1 MQLKDL
7 KFMIVLS
14 GFIGLFLGVFALFV
28 TVSYGVTTNW
38 RTIVGFILN
47 IVVVLGSIAVFVSAA
62 KMTVWSMKK
71 ITIIYVALIFS
82 CFTHDIIYLTIVN
95 AFPGLIFQA
104 VLLLIY
110 RYKKKNPSTAGVL
123 GGKTTKA

>member
-7 KFMIVLS
+7 KFIIFLS
-14 GFIGLFLGVFALFV
+14 GFIGLFLGIFALFI

-71 ITIIYVALIFS
+71 ITVIYVALIFS
-82 CFTHDIIYLTIVN
+82 CFAHDIIYLTIVN

-110 RYKKKNPSTAGVL
+110 RFKKKNPGSAEVL
-123 GGKTTKA
+123 DGKSAKA